1 MTESTRSTRDGSR
14 GAAPPLSLEHFAE
27 LAAELD
33 AGVDEADALER
44 ASVREEA
51 WAEAKAFWL
60 RRMADEAERKRF
72 EITTR
77 YQAVFKARRAV
88 FEAKLRRE
96 RVRATR
102 AKVEPPTSP
111 ALDAASRELAT
122 PLVSSLAPLNLP
134 VAPPSATP
142 LVHRAPPIA
151 PMPVAPMAMAAPI
164 APMPVAPMPVA
175 PMPVAPM
182 PIASPMSAPPISV
195 APTTQPMPPVASPMP
210 VAHARPGPV
219 PPAFAPKPQ
228 KFATMMADARDFQPA
243 TPFKAGAAA
252 PPKPSSDV
260 ARPKRDLG
268 ATMMPDADE
277 LRAALPFAGA
287 GAVASPPAAVP
298 QKRSLKAGATMMA
311 DASDFVAPALP
322 FGDTPPNKAGP
333 SEPPRAPAKVA
344 SSAPPAPPAPPA
356 PLVAP
361 HAKASS
367 STVALDAEALHAEIA
382 ALPFRDKGGGD
393 KPGAAAP
400 AHVAPPPAPPE
411 PRAGNGPKRFTIN
424 VFASLTAEIAEG
436 VADVDVIRKRYGVNE
451 AEHHEESLRWTEEFS
466 KNDELRARYFGIV
479 QRYRAYLKGRK

>member
-1 MTESTRSTRDGSR
+1 MTEGTTSTRDGSR
-14 GAAPPLSLEHFAE
+14 GAAAPPLSLEHFAE

-33 AGVDEADALER
+33 AGVDEAEALER

-122 PLVSSLAPLNLP
+122 PLVSSLAPLDLP

-151 PMPVAPMAMAAPI
+151 PMPVAPPMASMPMASPMASMPI
-164 APMPVAPMPVA
+164 APPM
-175 PMPVAPM
+175 
-182 PIASPMSAPPISV
+182 ASPIAPPISV
-195 APTTQPMPPVASPMP
+195 APTTQPMPPVASPIAA
-210 VAHARPGPV
+210 AHASPGPV

-260 ARPKRDLG
+260 PRPKRDLG

-277 LRAALPFAGA
+277 LKAALPFAGA
-287 GAVASPPAAVP
+287 GAVALPPAAAP

-322 FGDTPPNKAGP
+322 FGDTLAKKAGP

-344 SSAPPAPPAPPA
+344 SSTPPAPPA

-367 STVALDAEALHAEIA
+367 STVALDAEALHAAIA
-382 ALPFRDKGGGD
+382 ALPFRDKAGGD
-393 KPGAAAP
+393 KPGAGTP
-400 AHVAPPPAPPE
+400 AHVGSPPPSPAPGPS
-411 PRAGNGPKRFTIN
+411 NGPKRFTIN

-436 VADVDVIRKRYGVNE
+436 IADVDVIRKRYGVNE
-451 AEHHEESLRWTEEFS
+451 AEHHEESLRWTEEFA